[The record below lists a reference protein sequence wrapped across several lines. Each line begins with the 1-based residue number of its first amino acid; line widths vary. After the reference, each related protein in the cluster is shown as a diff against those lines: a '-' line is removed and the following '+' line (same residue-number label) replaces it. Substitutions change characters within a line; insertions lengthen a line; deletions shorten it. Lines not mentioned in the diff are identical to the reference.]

1 MFLHRFHIIILKIFK
16 ILASI
21 ILVIIGVIIFKIAVY
36 KPQFRSEN
44 KDAINLDLLYQL
56 NYLEA
61 EIHKNGADK
70 MQEIFPEGKVFS
82 LSLYGLTWIDFASS
96 LNSNS
101 KLYKRALL
109 EINYVDSVLN
119 ENSTKQQFESAIP
132 NLPLGAFYTGW
143 NTYFLGKKIKLL
155 GKDNVSKNDI
165 ERFKFNCNQL
175 ENAIINNKFNYLESY
190 SSQVWP
196 ADNLL
201 CMASLNLYDEI
212 FSQKYKNAIGNWI
225 INCKQNLDK
234 NGLIPHQMNENGRQ
248 ISENAH
254 GNSQSLML
262 IFLNEIDST
271 FAKQQF
277 SIYKQQFLDT
287 RLGLYGIREFP
298 KGVNK
303 EGDIDSGPVI
313 WDIGGAA
320 SIVGIRT
327 MNVFNEKNVA
337 ISLRNSVETFGF
349 SNIKNEQKYYLL
361 KEMLMAD
368 LFIAW
373 VNVLDKSL
381 ELSLYENSSFHSK
394 MYLILLTYLAI
405 LALLF
410 YLMYLKK

>member
-1 MFLHRFHIIILKIFK
+1 MKILKILTS
-16 ILASI
+16 IL
-21 ILVIIGVIIFKIAVY
+21 LLIIGVIIFKITVY
-36 KPQFRSEN
+36 KPHFKSEN
-44 KDAINLDLLYQL
+44 NEVINVDLLSQL
-56 NYLEA
+56 NYLQT
-61 EIHKNGADK
+61 EIHNHGADK

-101 KLYKRALL
+101 GRYKRAVV

-143 NTYFLGKKIKLL
+143 STYVLGRKIKLL
-155 GKDNVSKNDI
+155 GKNNVHENDI
-165 ERFKFNCNQL
+165 ERFKFNCNQI

-190 SSQVWP
+190 TSQVWP

-225 INCKQNLDK
+225 INCKQYLDQ
-234 NGLIPHQMNENGRQ
+234 NGLIPHKMNENGQQ

-254 GNSQSLML
+254 GNSHSLML

-277 SIYKQQFLDT
+277 SIYKQQFLDI
-287 RLGLYGIREFP
+287 RLGLYGIREYP

-373 VNVLDKSL
+373 VNVLDKSP
-381 ELSLYENSSFHSK
+381 ELSLDENSSFHSK
-394 MYLILLTYLAI
+394 MYLILLTYLA
-405 LALLF
+405 LVALIF
-410 YLMYLKK
+410 YLMYIKM